1 MVNFSRD
8 LTSSQAKKIDQ
19 LEEELVRM
27 ENQIEQ
33 KQLDWETKEIQL
45 ESLDEVPNHF
55 EIGKKQNKNLKSQH
69 NEVLTTPNPDW
80 PLAKQLEQALGLT
93 KSQAKTIEG
102 NKVKM
107 SEARKLIEDLKK
119 KIREADSKVLANDR
133 IINDLRLQIPN
144 TVDRALAFQSVT
156 GGGGLPA
163 ALTTG
168 KVKISYGVQKQK
180 IQSPEKLL
188 ILFYID
194 NSIANISLYAL
205 SWPKL
210 YFG

>member
-1 MVNFSRD
+1 MFYCIVNFSRD

-33 KQLDWETKEIQL
+33 KQLDWETKQIQL
-45 ESLDEVPNHF
+45 ESLDEVPNDLT
-55 EIGKKQNKNLKSQH
+55 IGKKQNKNLKSQH
-69 NEVLTTPNPDW
+69 NEVLTMPNPDW

-102 NKVKM
+102 NKVKIN
-107 SEARKLIEDLKK
+107 EARKLIEDLKK

-144 TVDRALAFQSVT
+144 TVDRAMAIQSVT
-156 GGGGLPA
+156 GGGGLPV

-168 KVKISYGVQKQK
+168 KVKSSFGVLKQK

-188 ILFYID
+188 IHF
-194 NSIANISLYAL
+194 
-205 SWPKL
+205 
-210 YFG
+210 

>member
-1 MVNFSRD
+1 MFYCIVNFSRD

-33 KQLDWETKEIQL
+33 KQLDWETKQIQL
-45 ESLDEVPNHF
+45 ESLDEVPNDL
-55 EIGKKQNKNLKSQH
+55 EIGKKQNKNLRSQQ

-102 NKVKM
+102 NKVKIN
-107 SEARKLIEDLKK
+107 EARKLIEDLKK

-144 TVDRALAFQSVT
+144 TVDRAMAIQSVT
-156 GGGGLPA
+156 GGGGLPV

-168 KVKISYGVQKQK
+168 KVKSSSGVQKQK

-188 ILFYID
+188 VLFSNDNYI
-194 NSIANISLYAL
+194 AYIS
-205 SWPKL
+205 
-210 YFG
+210 